1 MLFILDDMEDVM
13 NEFLKQIQELMIEL
27 IKNKNCCFIIICE
40 TKKHI
45 EEVKHTEIKLKE
57 INKMDNR
64 TKFLIVMYLL
74 K

>member
-45 EEVKHTEIKLKE
+45 EI
-57 INKMDNR
+57 
-64 TKFLIVMYLL
+64 
-74 K
+74 